1 MSATTKPQAAGP
13 HVASPLP
20 AASPPAGQ
28 HRGDLAREV
37 LACLASGPKSRTE
50 IRRIVGCHPWAVY
63 KAVGK
68 LLRTGAAVEAG
79 KGRYEA
85 TPGAQAKLGDPARL
99 GRTILAFLAAPRR
112 IGEIA
117 RHTGAPRGTVRSR
130 VDALICT
137 GQASRVS
144 LGLYVATGRP
154 RVVPRVPAAPPSAP
168 CSGRRQPI
176 RDAILAFLG
185 EPRRAQDVA
194 AHIGRPV
201 STATGHL
208 AAMRRL
214 GLVVRVTHGRYE
226 RAEPMPGQGRRA
238 VIAGLEPDGHGNK
251 AVPHVRAACAGAWA
265 GSGHEDAGALQEAR
279 PAAPGSPTPACAG
292 SALPQGVV

>member
-13 HVASPLP
+13 HVASTLP
-20 AASPPAGQ
+20 AASPPAGR
-28 HRGDLAREV
+28 HRGDLASEV

-50 IRRIVGCHPWAVY
+50 IRKVVGCHPWAVH
-63 KAVGK
+63 KAVDK
-68 LLRTGAAVEAG
+68 LLRTGAAVEVG
-79 KGRYEA
+79 EGRYGA
-85 TPGAQAKLGDPARL
+85 TPGAQTRIDDPARL

-130 VDALICT
+130 VDALVCT
-137 GQASRVS
+137 GQATRVS

-168 CSGRRQPI
+168 CSWRRQPI

-214 GLVVRVTHGRYE
+214 GLVVRAAPGRYE
-226 RAEPMPGQGRRA
+226 RAEPVSGQMRRPA
-238 VIAGLEPDGHGNK
+238 VTALEPDGHGK
-251 AVPHVRAACAGAWA
+251 GVAAPVRAALAGAWA
-265 GSGHEDAGALQEAR
+265 GSGHGDPAMREPR
-279 PAAPGSPTPACAG
+279 PAAPGSLTSACAG
-292 SALPQGVV
+292 NGLPRRVV